1 MTANVRRRRRAIDP
15 DYEKKRRIKKAA
27 KNVVSAVGTVGKTV
41 KAAIIGGQG
50 KEAWNKAAKKVKH
63 KKKKPV
69 EGMLEKQ
76 GYMDLYEGPS
86 KEAEKKRRFTK
97 VDEVV

>member
-1 MTANVRRRRRAIDP
+1 MRTKI
-15 DYEKKRRIKKAA
+15 A
-27 KNVVSAVGTVGKTV
+27 KNVKRKESDAGPTGFQRLMKR
-41 KAAIIGGQG
+41 KRGGR
-50 KEAWNKAAKKVKH
+50 
-63 KKKKPV
+63 KKPV

-86 KEAEKKRRFTK
+86 KEAKKKRRFTK